1 MAFELPH
8 MPTKEEVFE
17 KAVKLAN
24 VDRERVGLP
33 PYSLAYDP
41 YVEKELK
48 EGSYWDRARR
58 ELMSGVRSQLEEY
71 LHYLESEAERIR
83 EELGIEK
90 PPPPE
95 ERIRELEL
103 EISTLREKYE
113 ATKRRLKEAEEEI
126 RRLEEK
132 LKAPPP
138 APPPPPPKPPV
149 KVPPP
154 KVLPPV
160 PERCPIDGTPLRQI
174 ERVPIGP
181 IPVRLS
187 AEEEYFRSR
196 LGLPI
201 PEKEIVWLDIP
212 PTMKVWICERD
223 HLFERDATGRL
234 VQRTPEFIY
243 RKILRERA
251 RLEKIVY
258 PPRVAPPV
266 VSPIYRRPP
275 LPRPVK
281 TQDLWWAWLERVK
294 GISREQYMKLSES
307 EKKRLIQE
315 WVEYMRRGR

>member
-8 MPTKEEVFE
+8 LPTKEEILE
-17 KAVKLAN
+17 KATRIFVEEFLKTHPGEA
-24 VDRERVGLP
+24 P
-33 PYSLAYDP
+33 PTP
-41 YVEKELK
+41 TEKELK

-58 ELMSGVRSQLEEY
+58 ELMSSARSQLEKY
-71 LHYLESEAERIR
+71 LHYLESEAEKIR
-83 EELGIEK
+83 EALKIEK
-90 PPPPE
+90 PAPPE

-103 EISTLREKYE
+103 EVSTLREKYK
-113 ATKRRLKEAEEEI
+113 AARKRLKEAEEEI

-132 LKAPPP
+132 LRR

-149 KVPPP
+149 KAPPP

-160 PERCPIDGTPLRQI
+160 PERCPIDGTLLTQIHRIPIAFRLVRPLT
-174 ERVPIGP
+174 
-181 IPVRLS
+181 
-187 AEEEYFRSR
+187 AEEEYWRAR
-196 LGLPI
+196 LGLPV
-201 PEKEIVWLDIP
+201 PTGELRYVEIP
-212 PTMKVWICERD
+212 PTMKVWMCERE
-223 HLFERDATGRL
+223 HYFERDATGRL

-266 VSPIYRRPP
+266 VPPIYRRPP

-281 TQDLWWAWLERVK
+281 TQDLWWDWLERVK
-294 GISREQYMKLSES
+294 GISREQYMKLSEA